1 LEGQRETSIADP
13 AKGFYAKL
21 GRSRFLRNRGVA
33 SVVGRFEFQPMQAT
47 EWARWNGVEPTVAA
61 TPKHRLPGEWPSVA
75 TKRGDDAPKV

>member
-1 LEGQRETSIADP
+1 M
-13 AKGFYAKL
+13 
-21 GRSRFLRNRGVA
+21 
-33 SVVGRFEFQPMQAT
+33 VGRFEFQPMQAT